1 MPRLFSGLE
10 IPDEIASEL
19 ALVRGGLS
27 GARWIEPDDYHITL
41 RFFGDVDART
51 ANALCE
57 EMAAIFAAALTLSVD
72 ELAVFG
78 GARPRALIARVK
90 PSLSLSVLQTE
101 HERLARRL
109 GLAPE
114 TRKFSPHVTLA
125 RLRDVSPLAAAG
137 YLASRALTPRPFVAP
152 RFVLYSSRDSVG
164 GGPYLV
170 EAAFPFG

>member
-72 ELAVFG
+72 EFAVFG
-78 GARPRALIARVK
+78 GARHAPIAR
-90 PSLSLSVLQTE
+90 SN
-101 HERLARRL
+101 
-109 GLAPE
+109 
-114 TRKFSPHVTLA
+114 
-125 RLRDVSPLAAAG
+125 LR
-137 YLASRALTPRPFVAP
+137 
-152 RFVLYSSRDSVG
+152 
-164 GGPYLV
+164 
-170 EAAFPFG
+170 